1 MLMSKRSCMTIT
13 EKGEPCRQAP
23 LRGDNYCFGHSP
35 EHTQE
40 AAEARRRFSPL
51 HHVFE
56 ESGRCASP
64 MNC

>member
-1 MLMSKRSCMTIT
+1 MVIDLHGCRSQKTN
-13 EKGEPCRQAP
+13 GEPCRATP
-23 LRGDNYCFGHSP
+23 MRGKDFCFWHSP
-35 EHTQE
+35 EHSQE

-56 ESGRCASP
+56 ELGRCASP

>member
-1 MLMSKRSCMTIT
+1 MLVSERACMAIT
-13 EKGEPCRQAP
+13 EKGKPCRQGP
-23 LRGDNYCFGHSP
+23 LRGEDHCFWHSP

-40 AAEARRRFSPL
+40 AADARRRFSPL